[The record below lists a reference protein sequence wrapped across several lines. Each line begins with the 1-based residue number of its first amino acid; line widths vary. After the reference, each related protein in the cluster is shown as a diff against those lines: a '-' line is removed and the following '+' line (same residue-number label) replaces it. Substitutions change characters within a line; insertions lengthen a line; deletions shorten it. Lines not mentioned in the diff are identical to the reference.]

1 MVLSKN
7 SINSILHRSSKATCG
22 VMEREVVVKTKK
34 VTETKRKLKSK
45 GFIIIGSS
53 EPNGKT
59 RKIWFIRTGGF

>member
-22 VMEREVVVKTKK
+22 VMEKEIVVRTKK
-34 VTETKRKLKSK
+34 IVETKRKLRPK
-45 GFIIIGSS
+45 GFIIIETS

-59 RKIWFIRTGGF
+59 RKIWFIRAGRF